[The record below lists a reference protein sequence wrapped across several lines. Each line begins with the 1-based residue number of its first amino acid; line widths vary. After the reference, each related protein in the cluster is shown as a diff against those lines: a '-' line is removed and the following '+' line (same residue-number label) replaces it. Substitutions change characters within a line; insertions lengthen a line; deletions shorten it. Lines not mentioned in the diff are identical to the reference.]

1 MRYCL
6 LLYLFLLSGFLQA
19 QAQRIT
25 LQGTVQSA
33 TDTTALP
40 SATVVLQQ
48 AADANAVTTAIT
60 NASGRF
66 RFEGV
71 AAGKYNL
78 LVNYLGFKPF
88 SRSVEVIQ
96 TATDVGVLALQEE
109 ANTIKEVV
117 IVGQVPAG
125 EQKGDTTQFNAG
137 AFKTGPD
144 ASTEDLVQ
152 KMPGITIQDGRIQAQ
167 GEDVQEILIDGKPF
181 FGNDVNAA
189 LQNLPAEV
197 VASVQVFDRKSDKAE
212 LSGFDDGERIKSIN
226 IVTKPETRK
235 GQFGKVSAGYGSD
248 DRHLLGASVNFFKN
262 DRKLT
267 VTGLRNNVN
276 SLSFSADPNN
286 EADSRTQDGII
297 KTNALGLNFTDA
309 WLDKIDVSASYT
321 FNRRQNEG
329 VRLRVRDF
337 VLPSD
342 SGQVYT
348 ENSRSTNVNADH
360 RFNMRLDYEINEN
373 NRIRVRTRGNA
384 QQNESDSYFLG
395 NTATDLGPLN
405 RTENTSASDNSGIN
419 FNNNILY
426 SHRFLKKGR
435 SFSTRLNTGFN
446 NSSGEIYRLANSIF
460 YSAEDNDETLR
471 QYTNSQNNG
480 FSWETNFSFTEP
492 IGQYGQIELEYEIG
506 NRLND
511 ADRRIYDFVEQTVD
525 YSQLK
530 TFLSNTFK
538 NEYLKQE
545 TELGY
550 RYNNKKLFFQVEA
563 EYQHATLKNNQQFP
577 ADFYMERTFT
587 SVLPSARLRYKFSDS
602 KNFELNYDTRTNA
615 PSVGQLQNVIDNSNP
630 LQLRTGNPNLRQAF
644 RNWFRAQY
652 RSHNRDTDRTFYA
665 SVSSSVTRDFIA
677 SSTAIADRQTMLS
690 DDVVL
695 ERGSQLIRPVNLN
708 GNWDVRSYFNYG
720 QPLQFV
726 PINLNLNGSVNH
738 SQRPGLINNELNSA
752 NTSNFRAGI
761 ALSSN
766 ISERIDFTVSTNASY
781 NIVENTL
788 RPALNNNFYN
798 QWTRLK
804 YNWIFGDGFVY
815 RTNMNHQ
822 FNSGLSEGYDNS
834 AFLWNM
840 SIGKKLFNRGLGE
853 ISLNVYDLLKQNNNI
868 RRNVTE
874 LYVEDV
880 ESNVLQRYFM
890 LTFTYNIRN
899 FGGGGSIEYD
909 DL

>member
-1 MRYCL
+1 M
-6 LLYLFLLSGFLQA
+6 
-19 QAQRIT
+19 
-25 LQGTVQSA
+25 
-33 TDTTALP
+33 ALP
-40 SATVVLQQ
+40 GATVVLQQ
-48 AADANAVTTAIT
+48 ATDASAVTTAIT

-71 AAGKYNL
+71 AAGNYNL

-88 SRSVEVIQ
+88 SRRVEVLQ
-96 TATDVGVLALQEE
+96 AALDVGVLALQEE

-117 IVGQVPAG
+117 IVGQVPTG

-137 AFKTGPD
+137 AFKTAPD

-197 VASVQVFDRKSDKAE
+197 VANIQVFDRRSDKAE
-212 LSGFDDGERIKSIN
+212 LSGFDDGERIKTIN
-226 IVTKPETRK
+226 IVTKPETRR
-235 GQFGKVSAGYGSD
+235 GQFGKVSAGYGSGE
-248 DRHLLGASVNFFKN
+248 RHLLGASVNFFKN

-286 EADSRTQDGII
+286 EGDSRTQDGII
-297 KTNALGLNFTDA
+297 KTNALGLNFTNT
-309 WLDKIDVSASYT
+309 WLEKIDISASYT
-321 FNRRQNEG
+321 FNHRQNEG
-329 VRLRVRDF
+329 AQYRVRDF

-348 ENSRSTNVNADH
+348 ENSNNTNINADH
-360 RFNMRLDYEINEN
+360 RLNLRLDYEINEN
-373 NRIRVRTRGNA
+373 NRIRVRTRANA

-395 NTATDLGPLN
+395 NTVTDLGPLN
-405 RTENTSASDNSGIN
+405 RTENTAASDNNSLN

-435 SFSTRLNTGFN
+435 SLSARLNTGFN
-446 NSSGEIYRLANSIF
+446 NNSGDIYRLANNFF
-460 YSAEDNDETLR
+460 YNTENENEILN

-480 FSWETNFSFTEP
+480 FTWEANFSYTEP
-492 IGQYGQIELEYEIG
+492 VGQYGQVELEYEVG
-506 NRLND
+506 NTLNN
-511 ADRRIYDFVEQTVD
+511 ADRRIYDFVEQAED
-525 YSQLK
+525 YSRLN

-538 NEYLKQE
+538 SEYLTQE
-545 TELGY
+545 TEIGY
-550 RYNNKKLFFQVEA
+550 RYNTEKLFFQIEG
-563 EYQHATLKNNQQFP
+563 EYQHATLANDQVFP
-577 ADFYMERTFT
+577 AEFNMKRTFT
-587 SVLPSARLRYKFSDS
+587 SFLPSARFRYKFSDS

-615 PSVGQLQNVIDNSNP
+615 PSVGQLQNVINNANP
-630 LQLRTGNPNLRQAF
+630 LQLRTGNPDLRQAF

-665 SVSSSVTRDFIA
+665 SVSSSVTKDFIA
-677 SSTAIADRQTMLS
+677 SSTEIADRQILLS

-726 PINLNLNGSVNH
+726 PINLNLNGSVNY
-738 SQRPGLINNELNSA
+738 SQRPGLINNDLNSA

-766 ISERIDFTVSTNASY
+766 ISERIDFTLSTNTSY

-788 RPALNNNFYN
+788 RPALNNNYYN

-815 RTNMNHQ
+815 RTNINHQ

-840 SIGKKLFNRGLGE
+840 SIGKKLFNKDLGE

-874 LYVEDV
+874 LYVEDI

-899 FGGGGSIEYD
+899 FGGGRSIEYD